1 MMLLMGLRWGEV
13 VGVLW
18 DDISWTGQHVRIQR
32 AVVRGED
39 NPNEPTKTGAEWSIV
54 LRPPLLQL
62 LREQKARTYL
72 GRADG
77 RVFPGL
83 HGPVMSYPE
92 WLKRGWTEAI
102 RRAGVSPREGD
113 AQKVLRKSYVTSSL
127 ICGRNLKLLSE
138 ELGHATTRMVM

>member
-1 MMLLMGLRWGEV
+1 MG
-13 VGVLW
+13 
-18 DDISWTGQHVRIQR
+18 
-32 AVVRGED
+32 
-39 NPNEPTKTGAEWSIV
+39 IV

-72 GRADG
+72 GRPNG

-83 HGPVMSYPE
+83 RGPVMSYHE

-113 AQKVLRKSYVTSSL
+113 AQKALRKSYVTSSL
-127 ICGRNLKLLSE
+127 ICGRNLKLVSE
-138 ELGHATTRMVM
+138 ELGHATTRMVMETYDSFVGPDAWPEAAEIDSLRAIYGWADLHLDRAPSGPN